1 MPDRVRAHPHAEALQ
16 SPASLIGPLAA
27 RRNGE
32 QDRDG
37 RRTAEQLPQLDRR
50 RTVSRSTICRRH
62 GMTTKPPG
70 RRREGRG
77 LPCAAGCGE
86 RQWRRPRCGPR
97 RAWLQAGGRDIEH
110 DRGGVLPAVAPAARR
125 GLRGEVEEQ
134 PLGLERQRRLA
145 GAALSTGERITRIGA
160 CTVLPR
166 SAAGTFSLA
175 WDLKLEVERRTD
187 GALAT
192 RRGTGL
198 RSQGNSPGTAP
209 PRQTANS

>member
-1 MPDRVRAHPHAEALQ
+1 
-16 SPASLIGPLAA
+16 
-27 RRNGE
+27 
-32 QDRDG
+32 
-37 RRTAEQLPQLDRR
+37 
-50 RTVSRSTICRRH
+50 
-62 GMTTKPPG
+62 MTTRPPG

-97 RAWLQAGGRDIEH
+97 RAWFQAGGRDIEH
-110 DRGGVLPAVAPAARR
+110 DRGGVLPAVARAARR

-134 PLGLERQRRLA
+134 PLGLDRQRRLA

-175 WDLKLEVERRTD
+175 SDLKLEVERRTD

-209 PRQTANS
+209 SQPDGKLVTQRDIDDRRHVAGAALRRFFFLPIGGTTTARGSLFPLSAAARLRK